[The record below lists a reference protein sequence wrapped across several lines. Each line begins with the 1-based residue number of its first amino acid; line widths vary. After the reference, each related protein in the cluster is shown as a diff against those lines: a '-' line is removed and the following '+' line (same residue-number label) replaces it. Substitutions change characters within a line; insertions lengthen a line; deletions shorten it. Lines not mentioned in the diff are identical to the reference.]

1 MEEIKTID
9 SITCKEIYV
18 ILNKLGF
25 INKLPANLN
34 EYICNNKSDSYIF
47 DFDENI
53 PLIYQLSNKNTENL
67 LVYLYL
73 KYINDSKEEKE
84 ILLNKIE
91 ANEREYQKKIQEKF
105 NPDNLFKNNKIRTE
119 NIINKEEALV
129 EVKEQKWYQKI
140 LTFFRRKFNINK

>member
-9 SITCKEIYV
+9 SVTCKEIYV

-25 INKLPANLN
+25 LNKLPVQLR
-34 EYICNNKSDSYIF
+34 EYICDNKSISHTF

-53 PLIYQLSNKNTENL
+53 PLIYQIPNKNTKNL

-73 KYINDSKEEKE
+73 KYINDSKEEKD

-91 ANEREYQKKIQEKF
+91 ENEQEYQKEIQEKF
-105 NPDNLFKNNKIRTE
+105 NPDNLFKNKKLRRE
-119 NIINKEEALV
+119 EDINKEEALV
-129 EVKEQKWYQKI
+129 EVKEPKWYQKI
-140 LTFFRRKFNINK
+140 LTFFRNFFTRNK

>member
-9 SITCKEIYV
+9 SVTCKEIYV

-25 INKLPANLN
+25 LNKLPTQLR
-34 EYICNNKSDSYIF
+34 EYICNNKSISHTF

-53 PLIYQLSNKNTENL
+53 PLIYQIPNKNTKNL

-73 KYINDSKEEKE
+73 KYINDSKEEKD

-91 ANEREYQKKIQEKF
+91 ENEQEYQKEIQEKF
-105 NPDNLFKNNKIRTE
+105 NPDNLFKNKKLGQE
-119 NIINKEEALV
+119 NNTNKEDSLI
-129 EVKEQKWYQKI
+129 EVNKEKWYKKI
-140 LTFFRRKFNINK
+140 FTFLKKLFIKNI

>member
-91 ANEREYQKKIQEKF
+91 ANEREYQKKIQ
-105 NPDNLFKNNKIRTE
+105 
-119 NIINKEEALV
+119 
-129 EVKEQKWYQKI
+129 
-140 LTFFRRKFNINK
+140 